1 MIIYRTKALTD
12 NVIKN
17 YVDVICNINPEQAKS
32 LESINYILNEFKV
45 KFNSMNPA
53 EQLLNRRFSG
63 NSIILYTDETYTGA
77 IDINDGGNT
86 NNYNA
91 YKLPTFQKGHW
102 EFNYFRDNCTNSL
115 ENGKFKA
122 LVFNKDKNEYELKEV
137 TDKDIIELYN
147 KIHSD
152 NKSLIYGKYIVAR
165 FIFNNDKRIKFEG
178 ITFIT
183 NTY

>member
-1 MIIYRTKALTD
+1 M
-12 NVIKN
+12 VI
-17 YVDVICNINPEQAKS
+17 V
-32 LESINYILNEFKV
+32 LF
-45 KFNSMNPA
+45 
-53 EQLLNRRFSG
+53 
-63 NSIILYTDETYTGA
+63 YTDETYTGA
-77 IDINDGGNT
+77 IDINDGENT

-122 LVFNKDKNEYELKEV
+122 LVFNKNKNEYELKEV
-137 TDKDIIELYN
+137 TDKDITELYN